1 MLIKIMGGIKAN
13 VIWTGKKMPDLE
25 ITQKQIISLQDYL
38 SKMTIY
44 NSLNNLFLLLSVN
57 LAKCML
63 CKTNIL

>member
-44 NSLNNLFLLLSVN
+44 NSLNNLFFIV
-57 LAKCML
+57 KCKP
-63 CKTNIL
+63 CKMYAL